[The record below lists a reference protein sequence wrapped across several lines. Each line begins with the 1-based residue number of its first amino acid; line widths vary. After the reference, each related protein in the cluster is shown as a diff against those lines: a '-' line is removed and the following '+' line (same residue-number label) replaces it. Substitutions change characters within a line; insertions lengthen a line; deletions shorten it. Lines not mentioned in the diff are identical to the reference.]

1 MRRAAAKPQ
10 VTAKEPG
17 AYWPLRRPV
26 EAVDLRG
33 RRHFSRTRTSSG
45 AATRSQPSMAST
57 HAVDAAASIPPP
69 STQHDSAASP
79 VPARVPADKRSK
91 PRSVRAAEFD
101 RLTRRVDELSIRE
114 AGLRDSLAAV
124 QADVRGSRQ
133 AMLGLD
139 VLRAVAR
146 QQEFL
151 LGRSLKKVL
160 ANRLLNRL
168 KACPARA
175 PSGSRS
181 LTGRARQEEAAIV
194 LDFLFPRKGLDE
206 LVSILSA
213 TYTPR
218 AAGRRSARPLWTVI
232 FSNAAAMLRAL
243 SLSVG
248 MENMCREFRRADG
261 STPARPLLESIVNE
275 DGRRVFVLC
284 READERHVLIA
295 SRDTEQYHVRRR
307 AYVHDLKERSV
318 PRDEL
323 EALASSCPSFLS
335 WRETTVSASI
345 DAWEGGD
352 ACGLVTRSIPSC
364 TMEVLPPDVRALAA
378 RVA

>member
-1 MRRAAAKPQ
+1 MRRAAARPQ

-17 AYWPLRRPV
+17 AYWPLWRPV

-69 STQHDSAASP
+69 SAQHDSAASP

-91 PRSVRAAEFD
+91 PRSVRVAEFD
-101 RLTRRVDELSIRE
+101 RLTRRVEELSIRE
-114 AGLRDSLAAV
+114 AGLRHSLAAV

-168 KACPARA
+168 KECPARA

-181 LTGRARQEEAAIV
+181 LTGRARQEKAAIV
-194 LDFLFPRKGLDE
+194 LDVLFPRKRLDE
-206 LVSILSA
+206 LVSMLSA

-218 AAGRRSARPLWTVI
+218 AASRRSARPLWTVI

-243 SLSVG
+243 GLSVG

-284 READERHVLIA
+284 RKADERHVLIA
-295 SRDTEQYHVRRR
+295 ARETEQYHVRRR

-352 ACGLVTRSIPSC
+352 ACGLVTLSIPCC